1 MTQNSLKAQT
11 TQNSGE
17 AWTLLKLLRW
27 ATDFFSSK
35 GIDNPR
41 LDAELL
47 LADVLG
53 LDRVGLYM
61 NYDRPLNAEELDKLR
76 PLVKR
81 RGQREPL
88 QYLLG
93 STEFWSLEF
102 KVSPAVLI
110 PRADTEI
117 LVEEALS
124 KAAESG
130 TLLDVGT
137 GSGAIVVSLA
147 HELEQWQCEGIDISL
162 EALAVAQFNA
172 DNNQVAERTKLFQ
185 ADLNRLPDK
194 KYNLIVSNPPYIAQ
208 DEWDSLMPEVRD
220 HEPRLALIADK
231 DGLACYQSLVEQA
244 TERLHAGGW
253 LLVEIGYRQAE
264 AVKQLF
270 SAAGFEAV
278 YMREDYA
285 GQPRVVGGCFKGTV

>member
-1 MTQNSLKAQT
+1 LSET
-11 TQNSGE
+11 
-17 AWTLLKLLRW
+17 WTLLKLLRW
-27 ATDFFSSK
+27 ATEFFTGK

-47 LADVLG
+47 LAHVLG

-61 NYDRPLNAEELDKLR
+61 NYDRPLTTEELNTLR

-88 QYLLG
+88 QYLIG

-124 KAAESG
+124 RANESG
-130 TLLDVGT
+130 SLLDVGT

-147 HELEQWQCEGIDISL
+147 KELEQWQCEGIDISS
-162 EALAVAQFNA
+162 EALAVAQCNV
-172 DNNQVAERTKLFQ
+172 DRNQVTDRVQLFQ
-185 ADLNRLPDK
+185 ADLNQLPQK

-208 DEWDSLMPEVRD
+208 DEWESLMPEVRD
-220 HEPRLALIADK
+220 HEPQLALIAERE
-231 DGLACYQSLVEQA
+231 GLACYQSLLNQA
-244 TERLHAGGW
+244 SDHLLADGW
-253 LLVEIGYRQAE
+253 MLVEIGYQQAE
-264 AVKQLF
+264 AVQQLF
-270 SAAGFEAV
+270 VDAGFEDV

-285 GQPRVVGGCFKGTV
+285 GQPRVVGGCLKGTV

>member
-1 MTQNSLKAQT
+1 MSD
-11 TQNSGE
+11 S
-17 AWTLLKLLRW
+17 WTLLKLLRW
-27 ATDFFSSK
+27 ATEFFTGK

-47 LADVLG
+47 LAHVLG

-61 NYDRPLNAEELDKLR
+61 NYDRPLDAEELNKLR

-124 KAAESG
+124 KVDESG
-130 TLLDVGT
+130 LLLDVGT

-147 HELEQWQCEGIDISL
+147 KELEQWQCEGIDLST
-162 EALAVAQFNA
+162 EALAIAQENV
-172 DNNQVAERTKLFQ
+172 DGNQVTDRVELFQ
-185 ADLNRLPDK
+185 ADLNQLPQK

-208 DEWDSLMPEVRD
+208 DEWETLMPEVRD
-220 HEPRLALIADK
+220 HEPQMALIAERE
-231 DGLACYQSLVEQA
+231 GLACYQSLLDQA
-244 TERLHAGGW
+244 SDHLLTGGW
-253 LLVEIGYRQAE
+253 LLVEIGYQQAE
-264 AVKQLF
+264 AVQQLF
-270 SAAGFEAV
+270 IAAGFADV
-278 YMREDYA
+278 YLREDYA
-285 GQPRVVGGCFKGTV
+285 GQPRVVGGCFKRTV

>member
-1 MTQNSLKAQT
+1 LSD
-11 TQNSGE
+11 S
-17 AWTLLKLLRW
+17 WTLLKLLRW
-27 ATDFFSSK
+27 ATEFFTGK

-47 LADVLG
+47 LAHVLG

-61 NYDRPLNAEELDKLR
+61 NYDRPLDAEELNKLR

-124 KAAESG
+124 KVDESG
-130 TLLDVGT
+130 LLLDVGT

-147 HELEQWQCEGIDISL
+147 KELEQWQCEGIDLST
-162 EALAVAQFNA
+162 EALAIAQENV
-172 DNNQVAERTKLFQ
+172 DGNQVTDRVELFQ
-185 ADLNRLPDK
+185 ADLNQLPQK

-208 DEWDSLMPEVRD
+208 DEWETLMPEVRD
-220 HEPRLALIADK
+220 HEPQMALIAERE
-231 DGLACYQSLVEQA
+231 GLACYQSLLDQA
-244 TERLHAGGW
+244 SDHLLTGGW
-253 LLVEIGYRQAE
+253 LLVEIGYQQAE
-264 AVKQLF
+264 AVQQLF
-270 SAAGFEAV
+270 IDAGFADV
-278 YMREDYA
+278 YLREDYA
-285 GQPRVVGGCFKGTV
+285 GQPRVVGGCFKRTV

>member
-1 MTQNSLKAQT
+1 LSD
-11 TQNSGE
+11 S
-17 AWTLLKLLRW
+17 WTLLKLLRW
-27 ATDFFSSK
+27 ATEFFTGK

-47 LADVLG
+47 LAHVLG

-61 NYDRPLNAEELDKLR
+61 NYDRPLDAEELNKLR

-124 KAAESG
+124 KVDESG
-130 TLLDVGT
+130 LLLDVGT

-147 HELEQWQCEGIDISL
+147 KELEQWQCEGIDLST
-162 EALAVAQFNA
+162 EALAIAQENV
-172 DNNQVAERTKLFQ
+172 DGNQVTDRVELFQ
-185 ADLNRLPDK
+185 ADLNQLPQK

-208 DEWDSLMPEVRD
+208 DEWETLMPEVRD
-220 HEPRLALIADK
+220 HEPQMALIAERE
-231 DGLACYQSLVEQA
+231 GLACYQSLLDQA
-244 TERLHAGGW
+244 SEHLLTGGW
-253 LLVEIGYRQAE
+253 LLVEIGYQQAE
-264 AVKQLF
+264 AVQQLF
-270 SAAGFEAV
+270 IDAGFADV

-285 GQPRVVGGCFKGTV
+285 GQPRVVGGCFKRTV

>member
-1 MTQNSLKAQT
+1 LSD
-11 TQNSGE
+11 S
-17 AWTLLKLLRW
+17 WTLLKLLRW
-27 ATDFFSSK
+27 ATEFFTGK

-47 LADVLG
+47 LAHVLG

-61 NYDRPLNAEELDKLR
+61 NYDRPLDAEELNKLR

-124 KAAESG
+124 KVDESG
-130 TLLDVGT
+130 LLLDVGT

-147 HELEQWQCEGIDISL
+147 KELEQWQCEGIDLST
-162 EALAVAQFNA
+162 EALAIAQENV
-172 DNNQVAERTKLFQ
+172 DGNQVTDRVELFQ
-185 ADLNRLPDK
+185 ADLNQLPQK

-208 DEWDSLMPEVRD
+208 DEWETLMPEVRD
-220 HEPRLALIADK
+220 HEPQMALIAERE
-231 DGLACYQSLVEQA
+231 GLACYQSLLDQA
-244 TERLHAGGW
+244 SDHLLTGGW
-253 LLVEIGYRQAE
+253 LLVEIGYQQAE

-270 SAAGFEAV
+270 IDAGFSDV

-285 GQPRVVGGCFKGTV
+285 GQPRVVGGCYKRTV